1 MEVSRTVTCRMKLTD
16 EEFHQL
22 YSTVIAFEKAC
33 NYISKVAFKK
43 RCFGTRALHDLVYR
57 DVRSIFKLPANLAV
71 QAVERV
77 AACYDGGPSSQ
88 GMHRFMDRSIYLDNR
103 LFCLLRSR
111 GFRASMSTVTGRIK
125 PRLAL
130 GDYQRE
136 LLKNPIQG
144 SRLFLVRDKFF
155 LNISVSYEVD
165 QKEMYEPVGVDLGIK
180 KLLVASNGFVVKG
193 GCINAKR
200 RHFKILKDS
209 LRAKGTSSARRRQK
223 LLSGKE
229 KRWMKTHLHQFSR
242 AFVRSLAQGEYL
254 VLERICGSGN
264 KPKRSRKNSRPVF
277 QSWAISR
284 LQQML
289 LYKCAD
295 QGIPVV
301 LVRPD
306 FTSQRCPRCGTIDK
320 NNRRTQALFRCI
332 SCGFQ
337 HNADFVASINLREL
351 ALGGWAVVSQ
361 PYVVPPEGPTS
372 PLGLNIAEKSPA
384 DHIQDALQKELPRA
398 WHELSL
404 GLPGCISNLA
414 DWWARNARS

>member
-1 MEVSRTVTCRMKLTD
+1 MKLTKK
-16 EEFHQL
+16 EFHQL
-22 YSTVIAFEKAC
+22 YSTVIAFENAC
-33 NYISKVAFKK
+33 NYISKIAFRK

-57 DVRSIFKLPANLAV
+57 DIRSIFRLPANLAV
-71 QAVERV
+71 QAIERV
-77 AACYDGGPSSQ
+77 TASYGSCCQ
-88 GMHRFMDRSIYLDNR
+88 GIYRFMDKSIFLDNR
-103 LFCLLRSR
+103 LFCLLRSK
-111 GFRASMSTVTGRIK
+111 GFKASISTVMGRIK

-130 GDYQRE
+130 GEYQRE

-193 GCINAKR
+193 GYIKAKR
-200 RHFKILKDS
+200 RHFKMLKDS

-242 AFVRSLAQGEYL
+242 AFVSTLAQGEYP
-254 VLERICGSGN
+254 VLERICRSGN
-264 KPKRSRKNSRPVF
+264 KPKRSRKNSKPVF

-289 LYKCAD
+289 SYKCAD
-295 QGIPVV
+295 LGVPVV

-320 NNRRTQALFRCI
+320 NNRRTQALFRCVN
-332 SCGFQ
+332 CGFQ

-372 PLGLNIAEKSPA
+372 PLSLDIAERRSA
-384 DHIQDALQKELPRA
+384 DHLQDALQKEPPKS
-398 WHELSL
+398 WHKLSL
-404 GLPGCISNLA
+404 GLPGCNSNLA
-414 DWWARNARS
+414 DWWAHNARS